1 MKRKKETNFQ
11 KPIIIIGAGRSGT
24 NILRDILCTVPGLET
39 WPCDEINYIW
49 RHGNKSYPTDELEKK
64 HATLRVKKYIRNAF
78 ADIQEK
84 YNADTVV
91 EKTCANS
98 LRVRFVNE
106 IFSDAKFIH
115 IIRDGRDVVNSA
127 RKRWK
132 ADLNIGYILKK
143 ARYVPKSDIPYYAW
157 NYLKNRVN
165 RLFSSENRLSTW
177 GPNFEGMDEM
187 SQDLSI
193 EEICAYQWKRCIE
206 KADHD
211 LAQLNHER
219 VHNITYAD
227 LIRTPDRELETL
239 LQFLDIDIHTIDI
252 SSLAAMLHSDSL
264 HKWKDQL
271 NEEQVD
277 KIMGIIKPTLEKF
290 DFE

>member
-1 MKRKKETNFQ
+1 M

-24 NILRDILCTVPGLET
+24 NILRDILCTVTGLAT

-49 RHGNKSYPTDELEKK
+49 RHGNRSYPTDELEKK
-64 HATLRVKKYIRNAF
+64 HATPRVKKYIRNAF
-78 ADIQEK
+78 ADIQQK

-106 IFSDAKFIH
+106 IFPDAKFIH

-132 ADLNIGYILKK
+132 ADLDIGYILKK

-157 NYLKNRVN
+157 NYFANRIN
-165 RLFSSENRLSTW
+165 RLFSSDNRLSTW
-177 GPNFEGMDEM
+177 GPKFEGMDEL
-187 SQDLSI
+187 SKNLSI

-206 KADHD
+206 KADYD

-219 VHNITYAD
+219 VYSITYAD
-227 LIRTPDRELETL
+227 LIRIPDRELEAL

-252 SSLAAMLHSDSL
+252 SSLSAMLHSDSL

-271 NEEQVD
+271 DDEQVD
-277 KIMGIIKPTLEKF
+277 KIIGIIKPTLEKF
-290 DFE
+290 DFDLAQNV